1 VSTSADR
8 DVARFV
14 GTLGQ
19 SKDAT
24 VAALGPPTRAINVND
39 SGSGPPWNRQQH
51 FLTYEYEVDGRKQR
65 VYFGDDGRVVG
76 LWVPL
81 AHGSLDGAAMYEGA
95 SFDSTWAAAGGGA
108 TEPSTVSEIVDR
120 TNQPSN
126 RAPIVLTTAVQ
137 GRRSDGRRLMLV
149 GKCREPFRI
158 ASSRH
163 FDTASNAWV
172 ETLGRNPRFAWRAC
186 TAYHVVVASDDRE
199 LKLLE
204 DYNYNTLFDPA
215 TGEDV
220 EAARAKVSAAA
231 AQDRLHRIA
240 QDFHDQAEVLCS
252 PAPFAPERAQR
263 LTKPFSLDKAVSG
276 IGQEARGNTRSFQCR
291 VTVRLSEPADAELTI
306 PVTWGF
312 YGGAVSTAS
321 FAVSA
326 HITKGVTEAVI
337 DLPGSIGVNQPQ
349 TVHLWAKVDATDT
362 TFIDAQMSFVW

>member
-1 VSTSADR
+1 M
-8 DVARFV
+8 ARFV
-14 GTLGQ
+14 GTLGK

-24 VAALGPPTRAINVND
+24 VAALGPPTRTISVND

-76 LWVPL
+76 LWMPL
-81 AHGSLDGAAMYEGA
+81 AYGSLDGAAMYDGP
-95 SFDSTWAAAGGGA
+95 SFGSTWAAAGGGA
-108 TEPSTVSEIVDR
+108 TEPSIVSEIVDR

-126 RAPIVLTTAVQ
+126 RAPTVLNTAVQ
-137 GRRSDGRRLMLV
+137 GRRSDGRRVMLV
-149 GKCREPFRI
+149 GKCREPFR
-158 ASSRH
+158 AANTRH

-172 ETLGRNPRFAWRAC
+172 EKLERNPRFAWGAC

-199 LKLLE
+199 LKFLD
-204 DYNYNTLFDPA
+204 DYNYNTFFDPTTGNDIEA
-215 TGEDV
+215 T
-220 EAARAKVSAAA
+220 RANVTVAT

-252 PAPFAPERAQR
+252 PAPFAPERAQP

-276 IGQEARGNTRSFQCR
+276 PGQEARGNTRYFQCR
-291 VTVRLSEPADAELTI
+291 VTVRLSEPADADVSI
-306 PVTWGF
+306 PVTWG
-312 YGGAVSTAS
+312 YYVGAISTAS

-326 HITKGVTEAVI
+326 HVAKGATETTI

-349 TVHLWAKVDATDT
+349 IVRLWARVDATGR
-362 TFIDAQMSFVW
+362 TFVDANLTLVW